1 MSTGKRGLGRG
12 LDALLGGE
20 PQEQAVSSVDAVMQI
35 PVAKIDVNPGQPR
48 RTFDE
53 HSLQELA
60 ESIKSVGV
68 IQPIVVTSRAGRY
81 TIIAGERRY
90 RAARLAELKE
100 IPAIVRDWDE
110 AVRLEAA
117 LIENLQRENL
127 NPIEEALGVRNL
139 MEQCGYTQERA
150 AERLGK
156 SRPAVANLLRL
167 LTLDE
172 RVVEMVR
179 TGQLSAGHARAL
191 VSLPKERQI
200 KLAELT
206 VQQGFSVRQLE
217 RICAQPE
224 PEERKPEEKSKRAG
238 ELNDLERMAREVFGT
253 RAKLDGDEN
262 KGKLVL
268 NYYSQDDL
276 QRIWE
281 ILEFMR
287 QSGA

>member
-1 MSTGKRGLGRG
+1 MGT
-12 LDALLGGE
+12 DAPE
-20 PQEQAVSSVDAVMQI
+20 EQIAGHIDAVMQLPI
-35 PVAKIDVNPGQPR
+35 TKIDVNPGQPR

-53 HSLQELA
+53 KALMELA
-60 ESIKSVGV
+60 ESIRSVGV
-68 IQPIVVTSRAGRY
+68 IQPIVVAQRAGRY

-90 RAARLAELKE
+90 RAARLAGLKE
-100 IPAIVRDWDE
+100 MPAIVRDWDE

-117 LIENLQRENL
+117 LIENLQREDL
-127 NPIEEALGVRNL
+127 NPIEEALGVKNL

-172 RVVEMVR
+172 RVIEMVR
-179 TGQLSAGHARAL
+179 AGQLSAGHARAL
-191 VSLPKERQI
+191 VTVSKERQV

-224 PEERKPEEKSKRAG
+224 PEKKDTPAEKPVRAG
-238 ELNDLERMAREVFGT
+238 ELNDLERMAREIFGT
-253 RAKLDGDEN
+253 RAKIEGDED
-262 KGKLVL
+262 KGRLIL

-287 QSGA
+287 QGGA